1 MNKREGTI
9 VSILIGLIIG
19 LLIIAFGLIPERSR
33 NHGQVRNV
41 TIENYPIVTEET
53 EVETENETETEEE
66 TEVDNEVETEAELGE
81 IEPYFNYSEEDIY
94 LVGNTVFNE
103 VGIFFQTLS
112 QEEAEKAAYYTASCV
127 VNRAKMNYLGLG
139 TTISSQ
145 LVPSQYASAGKITS
159 EKESYVSDKIYQIA
173 EDVLENGPAVSEKLI
188 YQSEFEQ
195 GDEID
200 TVGNQHFGLLP

>member
-53 EVETENETETEEE
+53 EVETENEEE

-94 LVGNTVFNE
+94 LVGNTVFN
-103 VGIFFQTLS
+103 
-112 QEEAEKAAYYTASCV
+112 
-127 VNRAKMNYLGLG
+127 
-139 TTISSQ
+139 
-145 LVPSQYASAGKITS
+145 
-159 EKESYVSDKIYQIA
+159 
-173 EDVLENGPAVSEKLI
+173 
-188 YQSEFEQ
+188 
-195 GDEID
+195 
-200 TVGNQHFGLLP
+200 